1 MHGEDVHGKC
11 PGSRTSRLN
20 SLLIGKL
27 QGISPFGR
35 ARDFIWTLADRYYQ
49 CVREQIP
56 WVSKQGNF

>member
-11 PGSRTSRLN
+11 RGPDKPAK

-35 ARDFIWTLADRYYQ
+35 ARDFFTDLADRY
-49 CVREQIP
+49 
-56 WVSKQGNF
+56 